1 MKTIKDIA
9 EDFDLIIQLKKD
21 ISFNFRLRLDDIHL
35 VFDGENIMFDPFGDE
50 QEQLSLSIDNFIENW
65 VNDTLDTLNN
75 Y

>member
-21 ISFNFRLRLDDIHL
+21 ISFNFGLKLDDVHL
-35 VFDGENIMFDPFGDE
+35 VFDGENIMFDPFGKK
-50 QEQLSLSIDNFIENW
+50 QEEISYQIDCFISDW